1 MPFKSPQT
9 SDFYK
14 GWRLQKPLWIENFA
28 VCWKNLQKNR
38 WGVDIFCVFLPSRFA
53 LFGKSLFIHCFSTS
67 DILSLTTPHPLQPPR
82 GWFRMSTC
90 QRHANVPKCGGMGRG
105 SMARCVNGTGPFVV
119 MSQRKKPIIIKKIIL
134 LPKAVSV
141 FFWLNFYGEN
151 TQSSKSVVLTGGC
164 QRQDVSWTGEGW
176 DNGGLTQENIHFKR
190 RFWGQFHSPKLSP
203 KSGIPLGAVRWVG
216 APPGPKTVHSWSSL
230 TSSCKEMAEF
240 VKHMFTISC
249 MLGQDYFAFC
259 FRVSRK
265 KMTFCIFFA
274 AVHDSIPY
282 NCLKTSVKFFITCC
296 NIFRENC

>member
-1 MPFKSPQT
+1 MGCWHFLCFSSLKVCIVWQKFIYSLFFHQWYFESDHPSPPST
-9 SDFYK
+9 SPGLVSDEYLSKARQCSKMRWNGK
-14 GWRLQKPLWIENFA
+14 GVNGA
-28 VCWKNLQKNR
+28 VCQW
-38 WGVDIFCVFLPSRFA
+38 
-53 LFGKSLFIHCFSTS
+53 
-67 DILSLTTPHPLQPPR
+67 
-82 GWFRMSTC
+82 
-90 QRHANVPKCGGMGRG
+90 
-105 SMARCVNGTGPFVV
+105 NGTICCHE
-119 MSQRKKPIIIKKIIL
+119 SEKKANNNKKIIL